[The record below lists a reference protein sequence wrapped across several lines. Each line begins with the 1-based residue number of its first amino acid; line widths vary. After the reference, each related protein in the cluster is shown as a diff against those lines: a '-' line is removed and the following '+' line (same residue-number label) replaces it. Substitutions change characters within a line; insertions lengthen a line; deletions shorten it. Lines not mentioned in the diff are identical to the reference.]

1 MTIVRAAIVR
11 AHRHGGIAW
20 LDAPVLCLVR
30 ALGVVLERVGRGRV
44 VEHCVRGLVIEEQEC
59 QLLASL
65 WVPADRVP
73 THNLARERAAGS
85 AVACVCA
92 AGCSAIVVIGTRE
105 VDRRGGALDVVD
117 AARGESRVTVR
128 ACGG

>member
-65 WVPADRVP
+65 WVPADRVS
-73 THNLARERAAGS
+73 THNFIARKRAAGS

-92 AGCSAIVVIGTRE
+92 AGCSAIVVTRFFFYE
-105 VDRRGGALDVVD
+105 RWRGGGALDVWWMP
-117 AARGESRVTVR
+117 REVR
-128 ACGG
+128 AG

>member
-65 WVPADRVP
+65 WVPADRVS
-73 THNLARERAAGS
+73 THNLARKRAAGS
-85 AVACVCA
+85 ALACVCA
-92 AGCSAIVVIGTRE
+92 VPLWSG
-105 VDRRGGALDVVD
+105 
-117 AARGESRVTVR
+117 
-128 ACGG
+128 